1 MAEQTDDFFGKRYG
15 EVLLV
20 AVGESGPEAAVYN
33 TFPLND
39 CPAQLWDKLDAEVLA
54 KENGAVA
61 ALLNG
66 PRYWLMSSIDKVA
79 TGPQETRTFG
89 GIEMIRQATVQ
100 LASQNPAPY
109 SVNKV
114 ARHTVFHFDAGRPVF
129 ELVAPDGQ
137 RWVMQTWSQIV
148 DAKLG
153 LQDLPGL
160 GRRLNLPEGWRYET
174 RVLTERLSVD
184 TSTQDAHVMQDD
196 LTNTYSLEV

>member
-1 MAEQTDDFFGKRYG
+1 
-15 EVLLV
+15 
-20 AVGESGPEAAVYN
+20 
-33 TFPLND
+33 
-39 CPAQLWDKLDAEVLA
+39 
-54 KENGAVA
+54 
-61 ALLNG
+61 
-66 PRYWLMSSIDKVA
+66 MSSIDKVA
-79 TGPQETRTFG
+79 DGPQETKTFG

-129 ELVAPDGQ
+129 ELVDPNGQ

-196 LTNTYSLEV
+196 LTNTYSLEA